1 MKQIHSGAY
10 SFPLLCSFFGKYHC
24 PPHRMFRKAVYPGTD
39 GCALAKDEDNPT
51 SSSREGSWANG
62 LMFEPV
68 SSFVKYECQYLPCLL
83 LKDVRKTD
91 LNETLSYRRGY
102 GTLEADQWFSTS
114 GGSLAP
120 QRTSSHVR
128 RRLLVVRTGKGAASG

>member
-1 MKQIHSGAY
+1 M
-10 SFPLLCSFFGKYHC
+10 
-24 PPHRMFRKAVYPGTD
+24 YPGTD
-39 GCALAKDEDNPT
+39 GCALAKGEDKPT
-51 SSSREGSWANG
+51 SSSLEGSWANG
-62 LMFEPV
+62 LMSEPV

-91 LNETLSYRRGY
+91 LNETLSYGRNY

-120 QRTSSHVR
+120 
-128 RRLLVVRTGKGAASG
+128 

>member
-1 MKQIHSGAY
+1 
-10 SFPLLCSFFGKYHC
+10 
-24 PPHRMFRKAVYPGTD
+24 MFRKAVYPGTD

-51 SSSREGSWANG
+51 SSSLEGSWANG
-62 LMFEPV
+62 LMSEPV

-83 LKDVRKTD
+83 LKDVRKAD

-102 GTLEADQWFSTS
+102 GTLEAGQWFSTS

-120 QRTSSHVR
+120 QRASSHVR